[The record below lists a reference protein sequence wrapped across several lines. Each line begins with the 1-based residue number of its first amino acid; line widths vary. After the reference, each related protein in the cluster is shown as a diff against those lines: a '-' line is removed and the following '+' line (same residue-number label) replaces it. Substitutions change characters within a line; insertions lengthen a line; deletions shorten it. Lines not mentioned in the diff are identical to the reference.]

1 MGITEAKCRYV
12 QTIFFESFIMQK
24 HENTSIQ
31 QEENAYEVDNLLS
44 LTAQIVSSHLYAAQ
58 MPAEEIPEFI
68 DTVHTKL
75 VEIATKTSLLPKQKP
90 ALPVEESV
98 TPDFI
103 FCLEDGKK
111 FRMLKKHLRSYY
123 DMSPAQYRAKWG
135 LDADYPMVAP
145 NYAAKRQEL
154 AKLSGLGKKRD

>member
-1 MGITEAKCRYV
+1 MRT
-12 QTIFFESFIMQK
+12 
-24 HENTSIQ
+24 HEINSIQ
-31 QEENAYEVDNLLS
+31 QQENTYEVDNLLS

-58 MPAEEIPEFI
+58 MPTEEVPEFI
-68 DTVHTKL
+68 ETIHAKL
-75 VEIATKTSLLPKQKP
+75 VEIATNTRLPPEQKP
-90 ALPVEESV
+90 ALPIDQSI

-154 AKLSGLGKKRD
+154 AKKSGLGKKRG

>member
-1 MGITEAKCRYV
+1 MPTH
-12 QTIFFESFIMQK
+12 ES
-24 HENTSIQ
+24 NYIQ
-31 QEENAYEVDNLLS
+31 QQENAYASDNLLS

-58 MPAEEIPEFI
+58 MPTDEVPRFI
-68 DTVHTKL
+68 ETIHDKL
-75 VEIATKTSLLPKQKP
+75 TEIATKSSLPPQQKP
-90 ALPVEESV
+90 ALPIEETI

-111 FRMLKKHLRSYY
+111 FRMLKKHLRSCY

-154 AKLSGLGKKRD
+154 AKQSGLGKKRS